1 MASYKIF
8 AGERRKTGRNDVRK
22 TAVTSP
28 HAPEGTGLPCFIEHL
43 LVLNRLEFD
52 AIRAYYVVA
61 QSRFDLKGYM
71 VQATDL

>member
-22 TAVTSP
+22 TAVTSS
-28 HAPEGTGLPCFIEHL
+28 HAPEGTWLPCFIEHL
-43 LVLNRLEFD
+43 LVLHRLEFD
-52 AIRAYYVVA
+52 AVRAYHVVA
-61 QSRFDLKGYM
+61 QSRFDFTGYV